1 MYLRQKH
8 KRLSSVRCV
17 VGLCSG
23 AMSCVFAVIIVVV
36 VNKDTSDPG
45 QGILVSARVALKSK
59 HYPGNKS
66 SYGYRWGGDKGL
78 EVETQ
83 PAKQDSRQICIT
95 EGPHNKG
102 FPRIEG
108 SENLRLRI
116 QSPEL

>member
-8 KRLSSVRCV
+8 KRLSSVGCV

-23 AMSCVFAVIIVVV
+23 AMSCVVVVV

-45 QGILVSARVALKSK
+45 QGILVAARVAMKSK

-66 SYGYRWGGDKGL
+66 AYGYRWGGDKGL

-102 FPRIEG
+102 LPRIEE